1 MKVIVLL
8 MALTCVI
15 CQKSVAEDAS
25 VIYEKGKK
33 SINQF
38 LIELGRSEDD
48 LADNGDLVHRSC
60 RKRVPS
66 AGQPEKQTSK
76 KPRFCWRD

>member
-15 CQKSVAEDAS
+15 CQKPVAEDAA

-33 SINQF
+33 SNNQF
-38 LIELGRSEDD
+38 LMELGRSEDD
-48 LADNGDLVHRSC
+48 LADNGDMVHRSC

-66 AGQPEKQTSK
+66 DMVGQKS
-76 KPRFCWRD
+76 